1 MKLRS
6 LGPDALCYRALMPS
20 WAHRP
25 ESGAGAALVGGRFN
39 RPTVEARYLAATPA
53 AALGEYQG
61 ESPLLP
67 PTTVATYRVTAQA
80 VFDFTDGYDADHWS
94 PIWAEA

>member
-39 RPTVEARYLAATPA
+39 RPTVEAR
-53 AALGEYQG
+53 
-61 ESPLLP
+61 
-67 PTTVATYRVTAQA
+67 
-80 VFDFTDGYDADHWS
+80 
-94 PIWAEA
+94 